1 MENVLNLNPIQ
12 MLLLLLQSAWVTII
26 FPFIVIRK
34 LNYIMEFL
42 ESQFP
47 SEETPDQPVI

>member
-1 MENVLNLNPIQ
+1 MENIFNLNPVQ

-34 LNYIMEFL
+34 LNYMTELL

-47 SEETPDQPVI
+47 SEEAPDQSAI